1 MIKKKLFVMVGK
13 RFILRKNVE
22 FLDIEHIF
30 GLDILTFNYK
40 GKTYKSPVFEV

>member
-22 FLDIEHIF
+22 FLDIEHMI
-30 GLDILTFNYK
+30 DD
-40 GKTYKSPVFEV
+40 KTKKL